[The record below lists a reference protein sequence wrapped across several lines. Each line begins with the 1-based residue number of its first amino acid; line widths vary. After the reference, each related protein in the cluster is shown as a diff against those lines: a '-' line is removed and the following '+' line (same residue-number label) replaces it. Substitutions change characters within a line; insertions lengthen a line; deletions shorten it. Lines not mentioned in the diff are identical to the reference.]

1 MNMESLK
8 AVGAS
13 SVHVA
18 VLLGQFCRSGIAQK
32 PVTIC
37 GVARAADEVLS
48 KEWEECKGLQE
59 LPEEKPE
66 GGGAADLAQT
76 LLILA
81 NTSL

>member
-18 VLLGQFCRSGIAQK
+18 VLLGFARRQIAQK
-32 PVTIC
+32 PVSIAFLPLSPT
-37 GVARAADEVLS
+37 EVRS
-48 KEWEECKGLQE
+48 KECGGVQRAPTTTAARGEG
-59 LPEEKPE
+59 